1 MRRLAEL
8 KFDVEIK
15 KYKIKNLNEGHERL
29 VHLASANHLMPFKE
43 VKSLLY
49 NVSEEFERNQWNRDS
64 EISTRHGLK
73 RNFKGKRFLSCYFR
87 EEIEGWDSGY
97 VTKIKVFK
105 PDNMSLTS
113 FVLLSNTLIKDTLLN
128 D

>member
-43 VKSLLY
+43 VKSLLLAT
-49 NVSEEFERNQWNRDS
+49 SEEFERNQWNRDS
-64 EISTRHGLK
+64 EIFTKHSLK
-73 RNFKGKRFLSCYFR
+73 RNFKEERFLSCCFR

-97 VTKIKVFK
+97 HTKIKVFK